1 MDLLFSNTKNM
12 INHALH
18 HGVVFFLPKFGYF
31 FKPLQIQNMRKT
43 EKFGDNQ
50 NRIRMKNKQIGSG
63 WSWKFEISDRPVIR

>member
-31 FKPLQIQNMRKT
+31 FKPLQIQNMRKI
-43 EKFGDNQ
+43 EKFGDTQ
-50 NRIRMKNKQIGSG
+50 NRIRMKINKLEADIGNR
-63 WSWKFEISDRPVIR
+63 WSWKFEISD